1 MVTTEFRP
9 KRLFLAANMP
19 AWQPRNIAEAL
30 ISFRDFNVRFGGGRG
45 VSRATVRYVR
55 FHLIAIILGRPLR
68 R

>member
-1 MVTTEFRP
+1 
-9 KRLFLAANMP
+9 MP

-55 FHLIAIILGRPLR
+55 LHLIAIILGRPLKDKSR
-68 R
+68 LWFDCNYPGM